1 MDLKRYNSNY
11 IKNSKKPEYVER
23 VVKEL
28 LDEEINKKPYDFWF
42 RFVGEEYP
50 ETNHKFLNWP
60 GIFKQIESTNVFTKE
75 GKSLQM
81 DLVESILPDGK
92 NVKYAA
98 ITNMEHQARKL
109 SPSKIEDIFFY
120 SIFLIGKFKQPCYSY
135 VITNVNHGVKEKIY
149 EIDGHPLK
157 IHFIL
162 FDEKRIYKI
171 LSTLN
176 KIDYTKVNMSE
187 MDFIRLNHC
196 IIFAKDYYA
205 KDIIEKSVNLF
216 ISIEKIKFEYQLV
229 LFLALK
235 MMIKYHFRD
244 NFGKTKELLT
254 MITKAVSDSMIE
266 EMPLYQRTRQKLL
279 DAQIQIVEKDKAL
292 AENELTIAENELTIA
307 ENERIIAEKDEEIES
322 LKAKIKSLKGE

>member
-1 MDLKRYNSNY
+1 
-11 IKNSKKPEYVER
+11 
-23 VVKEL
+23 
-28 LDEEINKKPYDFWF
+28 
-42 RFVGEEYP
+42 
-50 ETNHKFLNWP
+50 
-60 GIFKQIESTNVFTKE
+60 
-75 GKSLQM
+75 
-81 DLVESILPDGK
+81 
-92 NVKYAA
+92 
-98 ITNMEHQARKL
+98 
-109 SPSKIEDIFFY
+109 
-120 SIFLIGKFKQPCYSY
+120 
-135 VITNVNHGVKEKIY
+135 
-149 EIDGHPLK
+149 
-157 IHFIL
+157 
-162 FDEKRIYKI
+162 
-171 LSTLN
+171 
-176 KIDYTKVNMSE
+176 MSE
-187 MDFIRLNHC
+187 MDFLKLNHC
-196 IIFAKDYYA
+196 IIFA

>member
-1 MDLKRYNSNY
+1 MKRYNSNY

-50 ETNHKFLNWP
+50 ETNHKFLNLP

-135 VITNVNHGVKEKIY
+135 VITSVNHGVKEKIY

-196 IIFAKDYYA
+196 IIFA

-292 AENELTIAENELTIA
+292 AENELTIAENE
-307 ENERIIAEKDEEIES
+307 RIIAEKDEEIES
-322 LKAKIKSLKGE
+322 LKAKIKSLKEE

>member
-1 MDLKRYNSNY
+1 
-11 IKNSKKPEYVER
+11 
-23 VVKEL
+23 
-28 LDEEINKKPYDFWF
+28 
-42 RFVGEEYP
+42 
-50 ETNHKFLNWP
+50 
-60 GIFKQIESTNVFTKE
+60 
-75 GKSLQM
+75 
-81 DLVESILPDGK
+81 
-92 NVKYAA
+92 
-98 ITNMEHQARKL
+98 
-109 SPSKIEDIFFY
+109 
-120 SIFLIGKFKQPCYSY
+120 
-135 VITNVNHGVKEKIY
+135 
-149 EIDGHPLK
+149 
-157 IHFIL
+157 
-162 FDEKRIYKI
+162 
-171 LSTLN
+171 
-176 KIDYTKVNMSE
+176 MSE

-292 AENELTIAENELTIA
+292 AENELTIAENEVQFY
-307 ENERIIAEKDEEIES
+307 
-322 LKAKIKSLKGE
+322 

>member
-50 ETNHKFLNWP
+50 ETNHKFLNLP

-135 VITNVNHGVKEKIY
+135 VITNVCSSEKK
-149 EIDGHPLK
+149 LCSQ
-157 IHFIL
+157 F
-162 FDEKRIYKI
+162 
-171 LSTLN
+171 T
-176 KIDYTKVNMSE
+176 YTN
-187 MDFIRLNHC
+187 DN
-196 IIFAKDYYA
+196 A
-205 KDIIEKSVNLF
+205 
-216 ISIEKIKFEYQLV
+216 ISISSNGRKVIKPKYEFCENS
-229 LFLALK
+229 FS
-235 MMIKYHFRD
+235 IK
-244 NFGKTKELLT
+244 K
-254 MITKAVSDSMIE
+254 
-266 EMPLYQRTRQKLL
+266 
-279 DAQIQIVEKDKAL
+279 
-292 AENELTIAENELTIA
+292 
-307 ENERIIAEKDEEIES
+307 
-322 LKAKIKSLKGE
+322 

>member
-1 MDLKRYNSNY
+1 MLTNFFRRARLKKYNSNY

-23 VVKEL
+23 VVNEL
-28 LDEEINKKPYDFWF
+28 LDEEINKKPYDFLF

-50 ETNHKFLNWP
+50 ETNHVFLNLP
-60 GIFKQIESTNVFTKE
+60 GIFKQIESTNVFTKD

-81 DLVESILPDGK
+81 DLVESILPDDK

-120 SIFLIGKFKQPCYSY
+120 SIFLIGKYKQPCYSY
-135 VITNVNHGVKEKIY
+135 VITNMNHGVKEKIY

-162 FDEKRIYKI
+162 FDEKKVYKI

-187 MDFIRLNHC
+187 MDFIRLNYC

-266 EMPLYQRTRQKLL
+266 EMPLYQRTKKRLL
-279 DAQIQIVEKDKAL
+279 DAQIQIAEKDKAL
-292 AENELTIAENELTIA
+292 AEKDNVISK
-307 ENERIIAEKDEEIES
+307 KDEEIES
-322 LKAKIKSLKGE
+322 LKAEIKSLKNR